1 MKKLFINI
9 VTVVAAL
16 CMSVTAMAATSSVSV
31 KNNIVTSEPV
41 SYTYKAGEEGEVVIS
56 IKSLMEKL
64 DGLEKEESVVQTITV
79 SSESADKSPVEFRL
93 RLSIPEND
101 ENKDAT
107 PSPSDYQALDYYNI
121 IVTDTSGA
129 VLYSYEEAQET
140 EEGATYKDINLA
152 TLNTVRD
159 KESKIFNITV
169 SINEELDKS
178 SVAKSAKNLD
188 WNIVS
193 GAPVEPT
200 QSPETP
206 APTEEVTVTDEP
218 TTAPTASTSLKEDKN
233 GVLTVQAGE
242 YVCGTDFEEGRYTAT
257 GSGKVSVYSSSGK
270 LKTAFMLKDANDK
283 TSTGSTEHVV
293 NIEEDEKIV
302 VESETKL
309 TPYIASKATTA
320 PKSTT
325 TPSKST
331 ATTDS
336 STGTS
341 SKNNPKTGD
350 TVPVVLLAS
359 VGVMAM
365 GMIAYI
371 ETKKRKKN

>member
-1 MKKLFINI
+1 MKKLII
-9 VTVVAAL
+9 SIMTVITAL
-16 CMSVTAMAATSSVSV
+16 CMTVTAMAATSSVSV
-31 KNNIVTSEPV
+31 KNNIVTSDPV
-41 SYTYKAGEEGEVVIS
+41 KYEYEAGSEGEIVTS
-56 IKSLMEKL
+56 IKTLMEKL

-79 SSESADKSPVEFRL
+79 SSESADKSPVQFRL
-93 RLSIPEND
+93 RLSIPIDEENP
-101 ENKDAT
+101 EVT
-107 PSPSDYQALDYYNI
+107 PSPSEYSSLDYYNI
-121 IVTDTSGA
+121 KVTDTTGA
-129 VLYSYEEAQET
+129 VLYSYEEEHET
-140 EEGATYKDINLA
+140 EEGVTYKDITLG

-178 SVAKSAKNLD
+178 SVAKSAKKLD
-188 WNIVS
+188 WSIVS
-193 GAPVEPT
+193 GTPLESTEAPV
-200 QSPETP
+200 TP
-206 APTEEVTVTDEP
+206 APTEDTTSEEETKP
-218 TTAPTASTSLKEDKN
+218 TPSTTLKEDKN

-242 YVCGTDFEEGRYTAT
+242 YVCGDDFEEGRYTAT
-257 GSGKVSVYSSSGK
+257 GSGKLTVYEKSGK
-270 LKTAFMLKDANDK
+270 VKTTVALKEKND
-283 TSTGSTEHVV
+283 TESNGVLEYV
-293 NIEEDEKIV
+293 INLQEGEKIAV
-302 VESETKL
+302 DAETKL

-331 ATTDS
+331 NSTNS
-336 STGTS
+336 SSSTS